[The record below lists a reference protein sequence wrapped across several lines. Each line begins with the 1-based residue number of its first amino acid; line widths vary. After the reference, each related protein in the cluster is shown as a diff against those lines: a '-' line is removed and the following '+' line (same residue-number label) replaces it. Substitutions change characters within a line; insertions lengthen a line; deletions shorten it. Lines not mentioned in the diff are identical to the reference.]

1 LLPPGANPR
10 HDTFGSMRVLITG
23 ASGQVGSATAQRL
36 ESRATVIATDRAA
49 LDLSKPDAI
58 PGVLDEIA
66 PDLVINTAAYT
77 AVDRAEEEPAL
88 AQLVNAEAPGAIAR
102 WCARRNVS
110 LIHLSTDYVFDGR
123 GTQPW
128 SEDDPPHPLSA
139 YGASKLAGEEQIRAA
154 RGCFL
159 IIRASWIYAARGMN
173 FLRKIAAIARTHKEL
188 RIVAD
193 QFGAPTPAALIAEIL
208 CTMLENGLP
217 MFRKKAGDASGIVHL
232 AASGEAS
239 WYEFATL
246 TVDGLRSRGVSL
258 TVDHI
263 TPIRTEEYPLPAQR
277 PLNSRFNLH
286 RLQTVFGITPPH
298 WREVLSSELDQLA
311 RDLS

>member
-1 LLPPGANPR
+1 
-10 HDTFGSMRVLITG
+10 MRILITG

-36 ESRATVIATDRAA
+36 RARATVVATDRAT

-66 PDLVINTAAYT
+66 PDLVINAAAYT

-88 AQLVNAEAPGAIAR
+88 TQLVNAEAPGAIAR
-102 WCARRNVS
+102 WCARGNIP
-110 LIHLSTDYVFDGR
+110 LIHLSTDYVFDGSGAR
-123 GTQPW
+123 PW
-128 SEDDPPHPLSA
+128 SEDDAPHPLSA

-159 IIRASWIYAARGMN
+159 IIRCSWVYAARGTN
-173 FLRKIAAIARTHKEL
+173 FLRKIAELARTHKEL

-193 QFGAPTPAALIAEIL
+193 QFGSPTPAALIAEIL

-217 MFRKKAGDASGIVHL
+217 MFREGAAEASGTVHL

-239 WYEFATL
+239 WYELATL
-246 TVDGLRSRGVSL
+246 IVDGLRSRGVSL
-258 TVDHI
+258 MVERI
-263 TPIRTEEYPLPAQR
+263 LPIRTEDYPLPAQR

-286 RLQTVFGITPPH
+286 RLQTIFGITPPH